1 MIIKELTIRNIRSY
15 IKANISF
22 PEGKVLLSGDI
33 GAGKSSIL
41 LAAEFALFGLIRGSL
56 NGASLLRN
64 GSNSGSVSLKFEC
77 QNKEYIIKRTLK
89 RNGNSVSQSN
99 GYIIEDGIK
108 YELSPIELK
117 SKILQILGYSESLV
131 SSYKTLFFRYTV
143 YTPQEQMREI
153 IYMNPEERKDII
165 RKLFQLDKYKH
176 VIENS
181 DILRKDLREKRK
193 ELEGYASDLEEKKKQ
208 KNETDEKINEIL
220 GQKEEL
226 EKQLESIKPKL
237 LEFEALE
244 KELSSIESRSYELN
258 TKYEY
263 ALKTI
268 EQNKKK
274 KEEMETLSQS
284 LNKEIDEAMK
294 QLAKI
299 EKHDKNDLKKKI
311 SDLEQEYN
319 SMEQKRLRL
328 KHLEETENNAEQQLS
343 SITLDKQ
350 KIDKKIQDIEDKI
363 AELKSKLKDKEELN
377 KKLLSYKQKRDNVFR
392 KLSMLKQTIA
402 QSKESIEAIKDN
414 STCPLCKQP
423 LTTEHKS
430 SLITNEEKRQEK
442 AEQEIKGLNESLTSI
457 DSAIEQIEEE
467 IREQEKQE
475 ASISSYNEQLS
486 LLKSNSN
493 ENEQKAS
500 ILHEQINS
508 IKNQIKEISDV
519 KAYDFES
526 RKKELER
533 LKQLVEE
540 ELLRESIEEKITFK
554 QELIKKNKEE
564 IAKLSEELS
573 KSNQEIQELNS
584 MKEALAKQHEEKKH
598 KRDELAEYKDKADSI
613 KEKITQASSF
623 INFHKESLSKLN
635 DEIDKKEKSKAEA
648 QKLKAYED
656 FFSDILPSIAQ
667 SIETSVLSKILY
679 EFSQA
684 FEEWFDQLVE
694 SEDIQCT
701 IDDEFSPRIRIN
713 DYDSDITSLSGGE
726 KTSVALAYRLALNKV
741 INDVANNV
749 NTKDLLIL
757 DEPTDGFSSEQLDK
771 VRDIL
776 DALEMR
782 QIIIVSHESKMES
795 YVDKI
800 IRISKNEG
808 ATTIFS
814 Y

>member
-1 MIIKELTIRNIRSY
+1 MIIKEVTLRNIRSY
-15 IKANISF
+15 VKANISF

-77 QNKEYIIKRTLK
+77 QNKEYIIKRSLK
-89 RNGNSVSQSN
+89 RNGNSIAQSN

-153 IYMNPEERKDII
+153 LYMNPEERKDII

-176 VIENS
+176 VLENS
-181 DILRKDLREKRK
+181 DILKKYLREKRK
-193 ELEGYASDLEEKKKQ
+193 ELEGYASDLEEKKEE
-208 KNETDEKINEIL
+208 KNETNEKINEML
-220 GQKEEL
+220 RQEKEL

-237 LEFEALE
+237 LEFETVE
-244 KELSSIESRSYELN
+244 KELSSIESKNSELN

-263 ALKTI
+263 ILKAI

-274 KEEMETLSQS
+274 KKDIDKQSQS
-284 LNKEIDEAMK
+284 LSHEIDEAMK
-294 QLAKI
+294 QLAKM

-319 SMEQKRLRL
+319 SMEQKKLRK
-328 KHLEETENNAEQQLS
+328 KHLEETKNNANNQLS
-343 SITLDKQ
+343 STILEKQ
-350 KIDKKIQDIEDKI
+350 NIEKKIQDIESKI
-363 AELKSKLKDKEELN
+363 STLKSKLKDKEELHSR
-377 KKLLSYKQKRDNVFR
+377 LLGYKQKRDNVLR

-402 QSKESIEAIKDN
+402 QSKESIEAIKDK
-414 STCPLCKQP
+414 SICPLCRQP
-423 LTTEHKS
+423 LTPEHKS
-430 SLITNEEKRQEK
+430 SLIINEEKRQEQ
-442 AEQEIKGLNESLTSI
+442 AEQEIRGLNEALTSI
-457 DSAIEQIEEE
+457 DSAINQIEEE
-467 IREQEKQE
+467 IKEQEKQYAAIE
-475 ASISSYNEQLS
+475 SYKEQLS
-486 LLKSNSN
+486 LLNSNSKDN
-493 ENEQKAS
+493 EKKTS
-500 ILHEQINS
+500 MLLEQIKS
-508 IKNQIKEISDV
+508 IDEELKGISDV
-519 KAYDFES
+519 ESYDFES

-533 LKQLVEE
+533 LKQQIEE
-540 ELLRESIEEKITFK
+540 ELLRESIEEKLYFK
-554 QELIKKNKEE
+554 QELIKRNKEE
-564 IAKLSEELS
+564 IARLSEAIS
-573 KSNQEIQELNS
+573 KDNLEIQELNS
-584 MKEALAKQHEEKKH
+584 MKEALAKQQEEKKRQ
-598 KRDELAEYKDKADSI
+598 RDELVAYKDKADSI
-613 KEKITQASSF
+613 KERITQASSF
-623 INFHKESLSKLN
+623 INFYKDSLNKLN
-635 DEIDKKEKSKAEA
+635 DEIEKKEKAKEKA
-648 QKLKAYED
+648 QKLNAYED
-656 FFSDILPSIAQ
+656 FFSDTLPSIAQ
-667 SIETSVLSKILY
+667 SIETSVLSKILSD
-679 EFSQA
+679 FSQA

-713 DYDSDITSLSGGE
+713 DYDSDVTSLSGGE

-776 DALEMR
+776 DALDMR

-808 ATTIFS
+808 ATTVFS